1 MQPDTAAT
9 ARTAEAVERA
19 VPRRGDALTV
29 AAACDAVA
37 DLPGARQP

>member
-9 ARTAEAVERA
+9 ARTAQAVERA
-19 VPRRGDALTV
+19 EPRRGNALKL